1 MRTFV
6 VLAAA
11 LAACGSPA
19 KPPVAPVPDHPV
31 AVAPPP
37 PPAAPPVPTFPGVP
51 HNPTGDQLA
60 WVIDKIANSGG
71 QLTIDDV
78 NAHFSPQFLDNVSA
92 DKVVELLPTMAA
104 QLGAIAIDS
113 VEQPAEGIIAHAK
126 TAAGPIDFKLA
137 LDPATG
143 KIAGLVIEEN
153 TGPPPTSYDEAIAQ
167 LKALAPHA
175 QLLVAE
181 IDAKGA
187 CKPLHALAA
196 TDELAI
202 GSAFKLY
209 VLLGLADRII
219 AGKQTWDDS
228 IPVHDEWKSLASG
241 VTQKDDAGTKLT
253 IRELADRMISI
264 SDNTATDHLL
274 YTVGRKS
281 VEAALRTAKHGKP
294 ALNIPFMGTRE
305 VFILKLGD
313 AGDRAKY
320 LSLAPEKRR
329 AFLDQTLAGK
339 PAVDTS
345 ADWDSARSID
355 KLEWFAS
362 AEDMC
367 RVMATLRDRGQ
378 TPKTAAVLDVLT
390 KNKGEGLPIDN
401 AAYPYVGFKGGSEPG
416 VLALDW
422 LLKRADG
429 KWFFVG
435 LALNADEGGT
445 VDDHKPFP
453 IAIAVMNLLA
463 KEAP

>member
-19 KPPVAPVPDHPV
+19 KPPAAPVADHPV
-31 AVAPPP
+31 VTPPP
-37 PPAAPPVPTFPGVP
+37 PPAAPAVPTFPGVP

-60 WVIDKIANSGG
+60 WVIDRIANSGG
-71 QLTIDDV
+71 QLTVDDV
-78 NAHFSPQFLDNVSA
+78 NAHFSPQFLENVSA
-92 DKVVELLPTMAA
+92 DKVVELLPAMAA
-104 QLGAIAIDS
+104 QLGAIVIDN
-113 VEQPAEGIIAHAK
+113 VEEPAEGMIAHAK
-126 TAAGPIDFKLA
+126 TSAGPIDFKLA

-153 TGPPPTSYDEAIAQ
+153 TGPPPTSYDDAIAQ

-196 TDELAI
+196 SDELAI

-253 IRELADRMISI
+253 VRELADRMISI

-274 YTVGRKS
+274 YTVGRKPI
-281 VEAALRTAKHGKP
+281 EAALREAKHTKP

-305 VFILKLGD
+305 LFILKLGD
-313 AGDRAKY
+313 AADRAKY
-320 LSLAPEKRR
+320 LALSPEKRR

-339 PAVDTS
+339 PAVDTVT
-345 ADWDSARSID
+345 DWDTARSID

-362 AEDMC
+362 TEDMC
-367 RVMATLRDRGQ
+367 RVMATLRDRAQ
-378 TPKTAAVLDVLT
+378 NPKAAAVLDVLS
-390 KNKGEGLPIDN
+390 KNKGEGVPIDN
-401 AAYPYVGFKGGSEPG
+401 VAYPYIGFKGGAEPG

-422 LLKRADG
+422 LLRRADG

-435 LALNADEGGT
+435 LAINADEGGT
-445 VDDHKPFP
+445 IDDHKPFP

-463 KEAP
+463 KDAP